1 MGKKNDSFLTDITD
15 KGELDEIRKISGML
29 NADEKVL
36 LVARQARFRP
46 GGSHFGPNVV
56 YATDRRIILRDPSML
71 GLKQEIIEIPYNVIT
86 HARIDKGVFS
96 ASVIFN
102 APGLFNPNI
111 SGRVPWIKNLHA
123 SEHGE
128 NGVIDAIPKKKADD
142 LIEIIRNGITQVRAP
157 STAPSGGGG
166 GISPGA
172 WIRNNTGK
180 IEGTSSSI
188 PNSNSSNVNHSVAE
202 ELSKL
207 AELREKGILSDEEF
221 KRMKERII
229 ERK

>member
-1 MGKKNDSFLTDITD
+1 MGKKKESFLTDITD

-166 GISPGA
+166 GGGGSSPGV
-172 WIRNNTGK
+172 WIRNNTGGL
-180 IEGTSSSI
+180 EGA
-188 PNSNSSNVNHSVAE
+188 NSNSNSNSNLSVAE

-207 AELREKGILSDEEF
+207 AELRDKGILSDEEF